1 MKDTLMK
8 WPLIGA
14 AATAAAVAGAAA
26 VAAAGALPTPAAPTL
41 HNVKTASYTANC
53 PTGLPGAADT
63 AALSWVDVH
72 AGGTGP
78 AGVVKTEAD
87 VEKGVCVFDVR
98 TMAPNGTIWVVQVR
112 RSAVAASEVVLSA
125 NLAEGSPAAIPATSP
140 APSVAPTPE
149 ANNTPQPAETPQPEE
164 SAKATET
171 PQAPESP
178 QPDATPKPSQS
189 PGGSDN

>member
-1 MKDTLMK
+1 MKNTLMK

-14 AATAAAVAGAAA
+14 AVTAAAAAAAAA
-26 VAAAGALPTPAAPTL
+26 VAAAGALPTPAAPPL
-41 HNVKTASYTANC
+41 QNVKTASYTANC
-53 PTGLPGAADT
+53 PTGLPGAADS

-72 AGGTGP
+72 ASGTGR

-98 TMAPNGTIWVVQVR
+98 TMAPNGSIWVVQVS

-125 NLAEGSPAAIPATSP
+125 NLAEGSPASIPTTSP
-140 APSVAPTPE
+140 VPSVAPTPG
-149 ANNTPQPAETPQPEE
+149 AKNTPQPAETPQPQE
-164 SAKATET
+164 SPKATET
-171 PQAPESP
+171 SQAPESP